1 MPKPCP
7 LFPNPSLHLW
17 IPRTGWQEKRRML
30 RQPENIRRL
39 TCVQKA
45 QGQVRPRVKRALG
58 RASEPKVGHW
68 FSYILE
74 ERVSQGCFGWNPLVG
89 VIVQHLLEREI
100 YSNFSDV
107 AAGQKDSRCTQK
119 LGNQYSPYP
128 VLISLLPN
136 LNQPTEEEGK
146 QRLKYF

>member
-1 MPKPCP
+1 
-7 LFPNPSLHLW
+7 
-17 IPRTGWQEKRRML
+17 
-30 RQPENIRRL
+30 
-39 TCVQKA
+39 
-45 QGQVRPRVKRALG
+45 
-58 RASEPKVGHW
+58 
-68 FSYILE
+68 
-74 ERVSQGCFGWNPLVG
+74 
-89 VIVQHLLEREI
+89 LLEREI